1 MPIFKTPE
9 ADRSGFTL
17 MWSCGNAATHEPVP
31 LQQSSFFTARDILA
45 YEGGPSDPRPS
56 RLAVN
61 DEEIFLVPEG
71 QIDSVNHTY
80 YLHVVVRHLEKPVGV
95 GLGVSGGRSADN
107 HASAPHAFQ
116 RLPPLWSH

>member
-1 MPIFKTPE
+1 M
-9 ADRSGFTL
+9 
-17 MWSCGNAATHEPVP
+17 
-31 LQQSSFFTARDILA
+31 
-45 YEGGPSDPRPS
+45 
-56 RLAVN
+56 
-61 DEEIFLVPEG
+61 PEG

-95 GLGVSGGRSADN
+95 DLEYLEGVPRNN